1 MNRPF
6 LQSRT
11 VLEIIHKLRKSIL
24 QQKKGPFC
32 MKVILIMKEFWKKR
46 GWKLVINS
54 CYIVTYLHFEESTN
68 FPGTKK
74 VLNNYH
80 VVLFCNMNVQYCQ
93 L

>member
-74 VLNNYH
+74 KV
-80 VVLFCNMNVQYCQ
+80 
-93 L
+93 